1 MSLASTNNNSNSDR
15 FLKAFYPPGFQKKK
29 EKYKGYLP
37 LSFSYDYSTFF
48 TSGHL
53 PDRILSLLFLA
64 ELIRLALYFQK
75 HLSGCGLPG

>member
-37 LSFSYDYSTFF
+37 LCFSFFF
-48 TSGHL
+48 CC
-53 PDRILSLLFLA
+53 LSS
-64 ELIRLALYFQK
+64 I
-75 HLSGCGLPG
+75 